1 MWRRRVLPLLEGF
14 LAMKSFLINGSLM
27 TTLERRNAT
36 LKQMGK
42 ILAESGE
49 GLVTDRDA
57 VRVLLTNGFSAVDV
71 AILAVEARM
80 LAYQE
85 IVAREMSQP

>member
-1 MWRRRVLPLLEGF
+1 
-14 LAMKSFLINGSLM
+14 MKSFLINGSLM